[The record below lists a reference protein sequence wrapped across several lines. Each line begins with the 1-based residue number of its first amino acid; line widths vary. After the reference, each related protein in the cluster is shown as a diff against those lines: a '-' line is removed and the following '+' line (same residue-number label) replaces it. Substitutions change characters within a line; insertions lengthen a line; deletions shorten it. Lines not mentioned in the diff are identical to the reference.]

1 MHAVL
6 RDAIAAIPNLLQS
19 TVHGKFAAA
28 PHTVVHTQTD
38 VAERIA
44 SVLPDSLRQRGC
56 LLVDLPPVAIDEF
69 GHYCVRVSMSSQAW
83 SYTEV
88 RASRRGGVLIKGL
101 PRELAAGDARALA
114 AALFAIERVVSSE
127 PTARAAPRR
136 PRPPHSGTYEPHQRR

>member
-1 MHAVL
+1 MLCCATRSL
-6 RDAIAAIPNLLQS
+6 RYRICSSPLCMGSSRPHRTLSCTPKPMSLNVLLQS
-19 TVHGKFAAA
+19 YQTLSGN
-28 PHTVVHTQTD
+28 VVVCWWTY
-38 VAERIA
+38 R
-44 SVLPDSLRQRGC
+44 
-56 LLVDLPPVAIDEF
+56 PVAIDEF